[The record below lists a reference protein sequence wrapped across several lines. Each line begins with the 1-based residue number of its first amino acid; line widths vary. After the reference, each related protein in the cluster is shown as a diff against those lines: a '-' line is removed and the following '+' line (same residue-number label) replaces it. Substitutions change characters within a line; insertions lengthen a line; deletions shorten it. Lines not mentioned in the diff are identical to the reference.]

1 VKQNNRYSAASKK
14 AWDSRKRMQEARAP
28 WAKVQQ
34 GKELAALRREARIIH
49 PNGTQKVKAKYK
61 QVAMRT
67 PWQTEMDLKK

>member
-1 VKQNNRYSAASKK
+1 MFHVKRTTDPVKQRH
-14 AWDSRKRMQEARAP
+14 

-67 PWQTEMDLKK
+67 PWQTEMDFKK

>member
-1 VKQNNRYSAASKK
+1 VKRRDKQPEAA
-14 AWDSRKRMQEARAP
+14 RH

>member
-1 VKQNNRYSAASKK
+1 MKPNKTQLSA
-14 AWDSRKRMQEARAP
+14 RH

-49 PNGTQKVKAKYK
+49 PNGTQKVKAQYK